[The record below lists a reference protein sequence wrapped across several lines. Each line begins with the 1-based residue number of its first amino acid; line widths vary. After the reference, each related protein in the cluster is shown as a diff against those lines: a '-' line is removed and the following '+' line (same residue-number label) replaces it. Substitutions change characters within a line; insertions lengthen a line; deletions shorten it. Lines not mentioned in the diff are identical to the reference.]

1 MSRSSFLSSLC
12 LLAILLLPASCGF
25 LGFKRNE
32 GAAVTQFNIM
42 PARSN
47 GRGSDAKMAE
57 YLKKHLANR
66 CDFEILSR
74 DGVPVDVYVGDD
86 FGGDYAVE
94 YYENGG
100 YGLYAKSERVM
111 TWLFYQFIKYLGT
124 KDPSLRTDDLP
135 PCVFP
140 QQDTVATFPFEYRD
154 IYMPSNQNPDIT
166 YLLALNNL
174 EMDWGIWGH
183 NLSRVLGSNGE
194 SLFGYQNMEQEL
206 FARSNGLVHK
216 NQFCFS
222 SDRLLDLTEKYI
234 IDQYGDGHEHPY
246 NFTIGPN
253 DNTYVCDCRRCEL
266 AGNKPG
272 NATPAVTL
280 FVEKLAA
287 RFPMHK
293 FFIPG
298 YLTTSALPDHDL
310 PSNMGVFLSAIEYP
324 RVWNNADSK
333 EGRAFFDHLEMW
345 KRVTRN
351 IYIWDYIC
359 NFDDYLSPYPI
370 LYVMQQR
377 FQEYIKHGVKGI
389 FLNGSGYYYSAMQ
402 EMYTY
407 VLASLLV
414 DPYADV
420 EQLVRQ
426 YFADSMPH
434 IGEFFATV
442 MLSMENHARRSGTEF
457 PLYGGIDE
465 ALKTYLFEKEFREYF
480 SVFLRAQDMEMTHRE
495 RVIYDK
501 MRQFVSYSYLEICR
515 LHGLGSGGFAEQ
527 MGSEWVVKP
536 DLWAAV
542 EDLKIITPEDDL
554 YILTGNEE
562 TAFDHMDRVNE
573 NGVYIA
579 DYENE
584 VEIWMGAQMWKGD
597 YLLRVPLKVHSL
609 DGVATETR
617 LTDGVGGIS
626 QNYHWGWQI
635 YPQNELMVEIP
646 AQAVES
652 KGGEF
657 VIAFL
662 NSERHRLSPPAGVEV
677 WVDNRMVS
685 QLKREGLSDYAD
697 EGEKVVFRGPASF
710 GHPTQVELR
719 FRRSHTRNLA
729 IDEIYFK

>member
-1 MSRSSFLSSLC
+1 
-12 LLAILLLPASCGF
+12 
-25 LGFKRNE
+25 
-32 GAAVTQFNIM
+32 
-42 PARSN
+42 
-47 GRGSDAKMAE
+47 
-57 YLKKHLANR
+57 
-66 CDFEILSR
+66 
-74 DGVPVDVYVGDD
+74 
-86 FGGDYAVE
+86 
-94 YYENGG
+94 
-100 YGLYAKSERVM
+100 
-111 TWLFYQFIKYLGT
+111 
-124 KDPSLRTDDLP
+124 
-135 PCVFP
+135 
-140 QQDTVATFPFEYRD
+140 
-154 IYMPSNQNPDIT
+154 
-166 YLLALNNL
+166 
-174 EMDWGIWGH
+174 
-183 NLSRVLGSNGE
+183 
-194 SLFGYQNMEQEL
+194 
-206 FARSNGLVHK
+206 
-216 NQFCFS
+216 
-222 SDRLLDLTEKYI
+222 
-234 IDQYGDGHEHPY
+234 
-246 NFTIGPN
+246 
-253 DNTYVCDCRRCEL
+253 
-266 AGNKPG
+266 
-272 NATPAVTL
+272 
-280 FVEKLAA
+280 
-287 RFPMHK
+287 
-293 FFIPG
+293 
-298 YLTTSALPDHDL
+298 
-310 PSNMGVFLSAIEYP
+310 
-324 RVWNNADSK
+324 
-333 EGRAFFDHLEMW
+333 
-345 KRVTRN
+345 
-351 IYIWDYIC
+351 
-359 NFDDYLSPYPI
+359 
-370 LYVMQQR
+370 
-377 FQEYIKHGVKGI
+377 
-389 FLNGSGYYYSAMQ
+389 
-402 EMYTY
+402 
-407 VLASLLV
+407 
-414 DPYADV
+414 
-420 EQLVRQ
+420 
-426 YFADSMPH
+426 
-434 IGEFFATV
+434 
-442 MLSMENHARRSGTEF
+442 
-457 PLYGGIDE
+457 
-465 ALKTYLFEKEFREYF
+465 
-480 SVFLRAQDMEMTHRE
+480 MTHRE